1 MARNG
6 VGYVPALVSHMR
18 IRLLLFALYRD
29 LTGVGELE
37 VDVRE
42 GSSAAAALTS
52 LREHDARF
60 ARLPER
66 PVVAVNRE
74 YAELDV
80 ALQDGDELALLP
92 PVAGG

>member
-1 MARNG
+1 
-6 VGYVPALVSHMR
+6 MR

-37 VDVRE
+37 VDVHD

-74 YAELDV
+74 YAQLDV
-80 ALQDGDELALLP
+80 RLHEGDELALLP

>member
-1 MARNG
+1 
-6 VGYVPALVSHMR
+6 MR

-29 LTGVGELE
+29 LTGVGELDI
-37 VDVRE
+37 DVQD
-42 GSSAAAALTS
+42 GSSAAAAVAA
-52 LREHDARF
+52 LRERGARF

-74 YAELDV
+74 YAQLDV
-80 ALQDGDELALLP
+80 QLRDGDELALLP